1 MKLAYCQIDESDRNP
16 DRLLAQFRERGIEE
30 RFIFVDKTSDS
41 PDERPCYQTMRR
53 MIRQGDL
60 VYVDRLERL
69 GRNYDEIIA
78 EWKYISRELNA
89 DIICLENEALFD
101 SRRFKMTLDVGKLL
115 ELQFLG
121 ILAHIAEIERT
132 RSGRHEA
139 EASKIDRLAP
149 PQFRPPR
156 NVLDENF
163 IRIYTEW
170 KRGNMTAKEAMQQL
184 GLKKSTFYRHA
195 KKYGQLHA
203 IPSGTV
209 SAEVPSHGRV

>member
-1 MKLAYCQIDESDRNP
+1 MKLAYCQIGESDRNP
-16 DRLLAQFRERGIEE
+16 DRLLAQFRERGVEE
-30 RFIFVDKTSDS
+30 RFIFVDKASDS
-41 PDERPCYQTMRR
+41 DTERPCYQTMRR

-101 SRRFKMTLDVGKLL
+101 SRRFKMTWDVGKLL
-115 ELQFLG
+115 EIQFLG
-121 ILAHIAEIERT
+121 LLAHIAEMERT
-132 RSGRHEA
+132 RNRQHKADAGEFGQA
-139 EASKIDRLAP
+139 EP
-149 PQFRPPR
+149 PRFRPPR
-156 NVLDENF
+156 NVLDDSF

-170 KRGNMTAKEAMQQL
+170 KRGKITAKEAMKQL

-195 KKYGQLHA
+195 KKYEQLHA
-203 IPSGTV
+203 VPSG
-209 SAEVPSHGRV
+209 SASS